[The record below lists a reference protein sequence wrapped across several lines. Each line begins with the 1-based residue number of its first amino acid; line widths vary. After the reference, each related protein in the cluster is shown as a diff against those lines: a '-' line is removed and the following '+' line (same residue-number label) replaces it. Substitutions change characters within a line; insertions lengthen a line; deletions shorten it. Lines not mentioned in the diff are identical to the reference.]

1 MFVSIAPLSLATPLS
16 SNSRLSVSASPTRPS
31 IRLPEA
37 SAAEMLECEEKT
49 HDVRL
54 TGPLQRVLPEIGGL
68 RIGDHVRCG
77 DPEVLLEMGEIA
89 EQNDRGREPGV
100 EPFVQIRSDGIG
112 VLDANQPRPVSRGK
126 DERAAVDRVSVQPQ
140 AVFSGDAGNVAE
152 WIDILRVLL
161 GRILPKP
168 RRAILVRPCASGGTL
183 RPTRVR
189 TIGYRD
195 CPRY

>member
-89 EQNDRGREPGV
+89 EQNERGREPGV

-112 VLDANQPRPVSRGK
+112 VLQPAASGIEGKRRARRRRSRQC
-126 DERAAVDRVSVQPQ
+126 AATSRILGRRRQCRRVDRYSPC
-140 AVFSGDAGNVAE
+140 ATRAE
-152 WIDILRVLL
+152 
-161 GRILPKP
+161 P